1 MSLTELVV
9 FIFTW
14 VVIVALI
21 LVIKIWFWGSLFTS
35 GVKGLSDS
43 CGKTYGIEKTITII
57 NGNWFCPS
65 K

>member
-1 MSLTELVV
+1 MRLAES
-9 FIFTW
+9 FIIIAMW

-21 LVIKIWFWGSLFTS
+21 IVIKVWFWGSLFTS
-35 GVKGLSDS
+35 SVKGLSDN
-43 CGKTYGIEKTITII
+43 CDKTYGIEKTISVI